1 MSQQESMSEFQ
12 QRETIQHQDE
22 SYRAKAHNQRRKS
35 GMPKQDHP
43 SAYDETI
50 PPYSYQAQDRKK
62 TTQQTTQ
69 QQSRSQHTWKTYV
82 PEWARPP
89 QRSRKQ
95 FSWAK
100 FVIIALMLLFAIP
113 LLLKLLVLLFA
124 LLVALMFGLMI
135 LLLALFFGFV
145 FIRTNGRHRWW

>member
-1 MSQQESMSEFQ
+1 MSQQEFMSEFQ
-12 QRETIQHQDE
+12 QRETTQNQE
-22 SYRAKAHNQRRKS
+22 EPYRAKAYNQRRKS

-50 PPYSYQAQDRKK
+50 PPYSYQAQDHQK
-62 TTQQTTQ
+62 TAQ
-69 QQSRSQHTWKTYV
+69 QQSRSQRSWNTYV

-100 FVIIALMLLFAIP
+100 FVIIALALLFVIP

-124 LLVALMFGLMI
+124 VLVALVFGLMI

-145 FIRTNGRHRWW
+145 FIKTNGRHRWW